1 MALVG
6 LLGITLG
13 EQAIRH
19 DEAPSDAALA
29 HFDLWIQAPGD
40 VPVGYSNK
48 SGGVFNLLRDD
59 LGKAKDMTD
68 GNSFVN

>member
-13 EQAIRH
+13 EQAIAMVKQH
-19 DEAPSDAALA
+19 LTPPLHTS
-29 HFDLWIQAPGD
+29 ICGVQAPGD

-59 LGKAKDMTD
+59 LARKRI
-68 GNSFVN
+68 

>member
-1 MALVG
+1 MG
-6 LLGITLG
+6 LLGVTLG
-13 EQAIRH
+13 EQAIAMVKH
-19 DEAPSDAALA
+19 PSDAALA
-29 HFDLWIQAPGD
+29 HFDLWVQAPGD
-40 VPVGYSNK
+40 LPIGYSNK